1 MVAANSSLRA
11 QIEKLVGSTRVPEA
25 RVRLLDR
32 SRTGGTRRVCF
43 QIERPTGSF
52 SVFFFRH
59 ADGTWR
65 VFPPNRRR
73 PEMGGGRKAA

>member
-1 MVAANSSLRA
+1 VAANSSLRT
-11 QIEKLVGSTRVPEA
+11 QIEKLVGSTRDPAA

-32 SRTGGTRRVCF
+32 SRTGGTRRVCI

-52 SVFFFRH
+52 SVFLFRH
-59 ADGTWR
+59 ADGMWR

-73 PEMGGGRKAA
+73 PEMGRGRQAA